1 LSQINAGCLRGVKK
15 GKMRKLIFRCTRTGM
30 NVQIHMPD
38 AAPTD
43 HPDAYESVNCPACAR
58 IHLVNKIT
66 GRLLGDNEK

>member
-1 LSQINAGCLRGVKK
+1 MRGAGCGSKK

-43 HPDAYESVNCPACAR
+43 HPDAYETVNCPACAR
-58 IHLVNKIT
+58 IHLINKIS
-66 GRLLGDNEK
+66 GRLLSDNEK

>member
-1 LSQINAGCLRGVKK
+1 MQDASRGRQK
-15 GKMRKLIFRCTRTGM
+15 GIMRKLIFRCTRTGM
-30 NVQIHMPD
+30 NVQIHVAD

-43 HPDAYESVNCPACAR
+43 HPDSYETVNCPACAR